1 MKFRRVLQ
9 VTACLIIFGCALY
22 ILILP
27 KRGEVIERWQ
37 TGNKTFNIRITMYN
51 ERPAIPGFGGAY
63 YAFDSATIGS
73 DRWKQILTFRH
84 DAPVDLPRNQV
95 RFVSDQVGYIFMGWM
110 YAVTT
115 DSGNHWSTWS
125 AEKDLPNWQCCNYR
139 LIQDVTIHLDGTGLM
154 VLSPISQRQGE
165 VPELHTKDYGQHWSV
180 N

>member
-110 YAVTT
+110 YAV
-115 DSGNHWSTWS
+115 
-125 AEKDLPNWQCCNYR
+125 
-139 LIQDVTIHLDGTGLM
+139 
-154 VLSPISQRQGE
+154 
-165 VPELHTKDYGQHWSV
+165 
-180 N
+180 